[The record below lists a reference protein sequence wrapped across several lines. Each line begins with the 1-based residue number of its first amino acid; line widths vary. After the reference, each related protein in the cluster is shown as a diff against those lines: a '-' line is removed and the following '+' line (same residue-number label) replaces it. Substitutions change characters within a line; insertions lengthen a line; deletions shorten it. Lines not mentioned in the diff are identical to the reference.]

1 MIFGLKTMYNRIF
14 SHYFIIKNSFIF
26 ISVLLITYINYS
38 SCEELSL
45 FLVNYTLFILIESE
59 TKSYIKPLHDVD
71 KESFILFYP

>member
-1 MIFGLKTMYNRIF
+1 MIFGLKTKYHVTV
-14 SHYFIIKNSFIF
+14 SHYFITESSFKLIV
-26 ISVLLITYINYS
+26 VLLIIYIDYS

-59 TKSYIKPLHDVD
+59 TKSYIKPLHVVD